1 MPTVAEIKI
10 IMQELHTKRLI
21 NLDASIKSLLEVEG
35 LSLLSTQQQDGVRPL
50 WHAVGGSSYCIV
62 TRD

>member
-1 MPTVAEIKI
+1 MPTVAELKTL
-10 IMQELHTKRLI
+10 MQALHTKRLI
-21 NLDASIKSLLEVEG
+21 NLDASIKSLLEVDG
-35 LSLLSTQQQDGVRPL
+35 LSLLSKQQQDGVKPL